1 MEIVTINSASVRTQ
15 VRKRK
20 QIVPVSEKKVRGKD
34 KRRNQTD
41 RRKSVRNGV
50 VVSLSYPND
59 RRSGYDRR
67 QAAED

>member
-1 MEIVTINSASVRTQ
+1 MEIVTISSASVRNQTPKKQ
-15 VRKRK
+15 V
-20 QIVPVSEKKVRGKD
+20 VSASGKKTRQLD
-34 KRRNQTD
+34 RRRNRRD

-67 QAAED
+67 QVAVD

>member
-1 MEIVTINSASVRTQ
+1 MDIVTLNSAPVKNPVRKKRTVSVRG
-15 VRKRK
+15 
-20 QIVPVSEKKVRGKD
+20 EKSRRAD
-34 KRRNQTD
+34 RRRNRTD

-67 QAAED
+67 QAIAE

>member
-1 MEIVTINSASVRTQ
+1 MEIVTISSASVKNQ
-15 VRKRK
+15 VRKK
-20 QIVPVSEKKVRGKD
+20 QTVPVSGKKARKLD
-34 KRRNQTD
+34 KRRNRTD

-67 QAAED
+67 QSTAD